1 MYSRDHRTLFFPSQL
16 SKRTCSSFLFFI
28 DNLLFLK
35 IYMELRSKSG
45 FIKGGVRFTKKVVK
59 QTWEKQ
65 CLKDIVEWGG
75 DFSYPLI
82 IPVFLF
88 FFNLVNVLYPLKVGH
103 QSPFMKNQSEKNP
116 LWLKF
121 WLWGSMSDPNMFHV
135 LSATLLHMKW
145 LFSHFEKISQDPFH
159 EEISGNKAQH
169 CYPIHVHHPPPLIP
183 STEDLVTCGFIFKGL
198 TLWQMIIRCMSYGT
212 LNLRGRDHLS
222 MKTFISSSVFSY
234 CLDVSSL

>member
-1 MYSRDHRTLFFPSQL
+1 MYSRDHRTLFFLSQL

-88 FFNLVNVLYPLKVGH
+88 FFFFFNLVNVLYPLKVGH
-103 QSPFMKNQSEKNP
+103 QSPFMKNQSAKNP

-135 LSATLLHMKW
+135 LSGYFVTYEMAIFLLWENKPRSLSWGDQWKQSSTLL
-145 LFSHFEKISQDPFH
+145 SHSCPPPSTSDTIYRR
-159 EEISGNKAQH
+159 SGNLW
-169 CYPIHVHHPPPLIP
+169 VH
-183 STEDLVTCGFIFKGL
+183 F
-198 TLWQMIIRCMSYGT
+198 
-212 LNLRGRDHLS
+212 
-222 MKTFISSSVFSY
+222 
-234 CLDVSSL
+234 